1 MCYVYIL
8 QSEKDPARFYTGF
21 TTDLKRRVAEHN
33 RAAQG
38 YTRQHAPWTLCWYCA
53 FRDEA
58 KARMFEVYLKSG
70 SGRAFIHR
78 HLA

>member
-8 QSEKDPARFYTGF
+8 QNEKDPARFYTGF
-21 TTDLKRRVAEHN
+21 TSDLKRRVAEHN
-33 RAAQG
+33 RATQG
-38 YTRQHAPWTLCWYCA
+38 YTQQHAPWMLCWYCA

-58 KARMFEVYLKSG
+58 KARTFEAHLKTG